1 MARCMWSMRKGIKD
15 PGDQVT
21 NWSFSDWCRGWSR
34 PFLLPVARLLGRLG
48 FSPNMVSAIGLVA
61 YATSGLVL
69 GLGYPMTAGL
79 VLAILGPLDAVDGLL
94 ARDQGQVSA
103 FGAFFDSTVDRY
115 AEFFLFLGLMAYLM
129 LYRQGGLLDAALIL
143 CALTGSLLVSYT
155 RARAEAMGF
164 ECKVGLLTR
173 FERLLL
179 FDIGLI
185 LGWIY
190 PILVI
195 LAIFTHITAL
205 QRILHVYQQG
215 RKD

>member
-1 MARCMWSMRKGIKD
+1 M
-15 PGDQVT
+15 T

-34 PFLLPVARLLGRLG
+34 PILLPVARLLGGLG

-69 GLGYPMTAGL
+69 GLGYPVAAGL
-79 VLAILGPLDAVDGLL
+79 VLALLGPLDAVDGLL

-115 AEFFLFLGLMAYLM
+115 AEFFLFLGLMIYLI
-129 LYRQGGLLDAALIL
+129 LYRQGGLIEALLIL

-155 RARAEAMGF
+155 RSRAEAMGF

-205 QRILHVYQQG
+205 QRILHVYQQA
-215 RKD
+215 RRD